1 MTAQTPWAESYGV
14 ARISWQSDSPGA
26 RMTVVSTYALDAA
39 VASTPL
45 GDGVHRVAV
54 TTDWNTA
61 NGTPN
66 GGYILALVLNAVLQE
81 AAEPDPLSI
90 AITYFRPAQ
99 AGDAEIRV
107 RQVRAGRRVSTYDA
121 LVVQGDKEVAHAVVS
136 THDWDQAGAVTNTPH
151 GAPEMPKPEA
161 CADLTT
167 VIPGGMV
174 PILDRYT
181 YRAAAIPGWLEG
193 SPSGTTESLCWI
205 RTSDAR
211 PVDAMLAGAMTDAF
225 PPVTA
230 EIGHLASATIQL
242 TVHFRRRPETTWAL
256 GHVVTRHVIDGY
268 ADEDVELWD
277 EQGRL
282 IAQSRQL
289 AILAG

>member
-1 MTAQTPWAESYGV
+1 VSYLL
-14 ARISWQSDSPGA
+14 DS
-26 RMTVVSTYALDAA
+26 A
-39 VASTPL
+39 VAAEPL
-45 GDGVHRVAV
+45 GDGRYGFQV
-54 TTDWNTA
+54 TSDWNTA
-61 NGTPN
+61 NKTPN
-66 GGYILALVLNAVLQE
+66 GGYILALLQTATMLE
-81 AAEPDPLSI
+81 ATHPDPLTI

-99 AGDAEIRV
+99 PGPAEVRV
-107 RQVRAGRRVSTYDA
+107 RQVRKGRRVSTYDA
-121 LVVQGDKEVAHAVVS
+121 LLTQDGKEIAHAVVS
-136 THDWDQAGAVTNTPH
+136 AHDWDAAGKVEHLPH
-151 GAPEMPKPEA
+151 AAPEMPAPEA

-193 SPSGTTESLCWI
+193 HPTGVTESLGWI
-205 RTSDAR
+205 RAADER
-211 PVDAMLAGAMTDAF
+211 PVDALLAGAMCDAF

-242 TVHFRRRPETTWAL
+242 TVHYRRRPETTWAL
-256 GHVVTRHVIDGY
+256 GHVVSRHVIAGY
-268 ADEDVELWD
+268 HDEDVELWD

-289 AILAG
+289 AILADG

>member
-1 MTAQTPWAESYGV
+1 MTYLL
-14 ARISWQSDSPGA
+14 DS
-26 RMTVVSTYALDAA
+26 A
-39 VASTPL
+39 VAAERL
-45 GDGVHRVAV
+45 GDGRYAFQV

-61 NGTPN
+61 NRTPN
-66 GGYILALVLNAVLQE
+66 GGYVLALLQTATMLE
-81 AAEPDPLSI
+81 AADTGHPDPLTI

-99 AGDAEIRV
+99 AGRAEVQV
-107 RQVRAGRRVSTYDA
+107 RQVRKGRRVSTYDA
-121 LVVQGDKEVAHAVVS
+121 LLVQDGREIAHAVVS
-136 THDWDQAGAVTNTPH
+136 AHDWDATGKVEHVPH
-151 GAPEMPKPEA
+151 AAPAMPRPEA
-161 CADLTT
+161 CADLST

-193 SPSGTTESLCWI
+193 HPSGTTESLAWI
-205 RTSDAR
+205 RAADGR
-211 PVDAMLAGAMTDAF
+211 PVDALLAGAMCDAF

-242 TVHFRRRPETTWAL
+242 TVHYRRRPEATPTTWAL
-256 GHVVTRHVIDGY
+256 GHVVTRHVIAGY
-268 ADEDVELWD
+268 HDEDVELWD

-289 AILAG
+289 AILAE